1 MLIVLLLIFTHI
13 KIYKIL
19 QIIIKKMQDNGLIN
33 IAQNLDG
40 FKYNLFIIIIY
51 YNYLSKNYL

>member
-51 YNYLSKNYL
+51 YNYLLLLFK

>member
-51 YNYLSKNYL
+51 YNYLL

>member
-40 FKYNLFIIIIY
+40 FKYLTD
-51 YNYLSKNYL
+51 KTQ